1 MANVTIS
8 QLPAAPFADGSDL
21 FVVEQYGTT
30 KKITNVQLF
39 TDTHLVTPTL
49 GTPKTGTLTNCT
61 GLPLSTGITGFGSGI
76 TTFLA
81 TPSSANLR
89 SALTDKTG
97 TGVAVFDTSPTL
109 TTPILTTPTISNPNI
124 TTPVKFKN
132 YTVLGLTGLTPA
144 VGDVV
149 YVTDGDSGLAWGATV
164 VNSGSGGTSYLVWY
178 NGTNWTVVGK

>member
-8 QLPAAPFADGSDL
+8 QLPAATNADASDL
-21 FVVEQYGTT
+21 FPIQQYGTT
-30 KKITNVQLF
+30 KKLTNTQLF
-39 TDTHLVTPTL
+39 TNVFLTTPRL
-49 GTPKTGTLTNCT
+49 GTPTSGTLTNCT
-61 GLPLSTGITGFGSGI
+61 GLPLSTGITGFGAGVA
-76 TTFLA
+76 TFLA

-89 SALTDKTG
+89 AALSDKTG
-97 TGVAVFDTSPTL
+97 TGTAVFDTSPSL
-109 TTPILTTPTISNPNI
+109 TTPTLTTPTIASPNF

-164 VNSGSGGTSYLVWY
+164 VNSGSGATKYLVWY

>member
-1 MANVTIS
+1 MPNVTIS

-39 TDTHLVTPTL
+39 TEPHLVDPIL
-49 GTPKTGTLTNCT
+49 GTPKSGTLTNCT
-61 GLPLSTGITGFGSGI
+61 GLPLATGITGFGTGV
-76 TTFLA
+76 TTFLV

-89 SALTDKTG
+89 AALTDKTG
-97 TGVAVFDTSPTL
+97 TGTAVFDTSPSITTPTL
-109 TTPILTTPTISNPNI
+109 TTPVIANPNF

-144 VGDVV
+144 TGDVV
-149 YVTDGDSGLAWGATV
+149 YVTDADSGLAWGATA
-164 VNSGSGGTSYLVWY
+164 VNSGSGATSYLVWY